1 MLLSF
6 QFLHP
11 EFLYGLS
18 LLAIPILLHLFSL
31 KRYKKVYFSNFNFLE
46 ALQQQKRNSSR
57 IKNLLLLLL
66 RLLAISCIVLAFAAP
81 YTTPHS
87 PKIQRA
93 DAPTVVIYADNSFSM
108 TNTGTQGSL
117 LEEAKKYLFDIVN
130 TYPANTNFKLLTN
143 ENPRDILLNKEQ
155 ISDAL
160 SKLKSSPFSKPLSQI
175 LKETGELTNHKP
187 GTLFLVSDFQRKN
200 CDFQHILNDS
210 LQETVLLLLKPEN
223 SNNLYI
229 RDVTF
234 EQALHKK
241 NQTDKIKISVANTSD
256 KEFHNIPLSLTINN
270 KKKDVQNIDIP
281 AKGEQTVEINYLN
294 TEEGFY
300 KGLVEISDFPV
311 VFDNKFFFTYEA
323 GNLTEILYLWQD
335 QENPYFGKLFSDSIY
350 FKYTSTPVFQTP
362 NLNLSQ
368 YDLVILDGITR
379 SSSGL
384 ENLWEEY
391 LTQGG
396 HLFILPGTSSYENQN
411 RFLQKIQ
418 APQFSASD
426 TNSTIS
432 GIELQSALFKD
443 VFADEYS
450 QSLLPHIRQFYPLR
464 LPSSSEKLLWDKR
477 GNTLLASANTGK
489 GTIYISAFEFS
500 TPNSD
505 MVFHPLFVPLLVNMA
520 YRLNSAQNTCYSLN
534 SNQAVVLNKKYFTE
548 TLPVKIRNE
557 LADYEFIPEIRKN
570 FNGDLLITNALDI
583 PEAGLYEVI
592 QNNRIIDVL
601 AGNYNR
607 EESEMDFCSEAEL
620 ARHFPFA
627 RIENLK
633 TTRPDHN
640 NQVIKEIVLQDTNKY
655 LSPWFLLLAVLCLL
669 LEQIVWRKKLT

>member
-1 MLLSF
+1 MLFSF

-46 ALQQQKRNSSR
+46 ALQQQKRNSSK
-57 IKNLLLLLL
+57 IKNLFLLLL
-66 RLLAISCIVLAFAAP
+66 RLLAITCIVIAFATP

-87 PKIQRA
+87 PETQRQNVPA
-93 DAPTVVIYADNSFSM
+93 VVIYADNSFSM
-108 TNTGTQGSL
+108 TNTGSRGNL

-143 ENPRDILLNKEQ
+143 ESPRDVLLNKEQ

-160 SKLKSSPFSKPLSQI
+160 GKLKPTPFSKSLSQI
-175 LKETGELTNHKP
+175 LKEAGELTDHKP
-187 GTLFLVSDFQRKN
+187 GTLFLISDFQRKN
-200 CDFQHILNDS
+200 CDFQHIQNDS

-241 NQTDKIKISVANTSD
+241 NQTDKIKISVVNASD
-256 KEFHNIPLSLTINN
+256 KEFHNIPLSLTIND
-270 KKKDVQNIDIP
+270 KKKDVQNINLP
-281 AKGEQTVEINYLN
+281 PQGEQTIEINYLN

-300 KGLVEISDFPV
+300 KGFVEIIDFPV

-323 GNLTEILYLWQD
+323 GNPTEILYLWQD
-335 QENPYFGKLFSDSIY
+335 QENPYFGKLFSDTLH
-350 FKYTSTPVFQTP
+350 FQYTSAPVLQGAH
-362 NLNLSQ
+362 LNLSR
-368 YDLVILDGITR
+368 YDLIILDGITR

-384 ENLWEEY
+384 ESLWEEY
-391 LTQGG
+391 LIKGG
-396 HLFILPGTSSYENQN
+396 HLFVLPGKASPENQN

-418 APQFSASD
+418 APRFSASD

-443 VFADEYS
+443 VFADTYN
-450 QSLLPHIRQFYPLR
+450 QAILPHIRLFYPLQ
-464 LPSSSEKLLWDKR
+464 LSPSSEKLLWDKR

-489 GTIYISAFEFS
+489 GSIYISAFDFS

-520 YRLNSAQNTCYSLN
+520 YRLNSAQKISYILN
-534 SNQAVVLNKKYFTE
+534 SGQSAALNKKYYTE
-548 TLPVKIRNE
+548 TLPVSIRNE
-557 LADYEFIPEIRKN
+557 QADYEFIPEIRKN
-570 FNGDLLITNALDI
+570 FNGDFLITNTQDI
-583 PEAGLYEVI
+583 PEAGLYEAI

-601 AGNYNR
+601 AANYKR
-607 EESEMDFCSEAEL
+607 EESEMDFCSEVEL
-620 ARHFPFA
+620 ARYFPSA
-627 RIENLK
+627 RIENLR
-633 TTRPDHN
+633 TTRLDRN
-640 NQVIKEIVLQDTNKY
+640 NQIIKEIVLQDTNKY
-655 LSPWFLLLAVLCLL
+655 LSPWFLLLAALCLL
-669 LEQIVWRKKLT
+669 LEQIVWRKRLN